1 MFSRTTTVKT
11 EKISR
16 RRYSTTH
23 ETEGIPALKPDLETG
38 LGAAALTGPADGSY
52 YHLQAEELEGTIY
65 RRFERCGLSNESMGG
80 HTPTTYG
87 AQGSFFVGMGGLTPT
102 TY

>member
-1 MFSRTTTVKT
+1 MFSRTSTVKT

-23 ETEGIPALKPDLETG
+23 ETEGIPALRPDLETG

-65 RRFERCGLSNESMGG
+65 RRFERCVERVLVRCLNRVQL
-80 HTPTTYG
+80 
-87 AQGSFFVGMGGLTPT
+87 AFL
-102 TY
+102 